1 MLYGDCSLDD
11 GLDAI
16 PKLLEKSGLAIWS
29 SCERCEP
36 LVETL
41 GAGEILLL
49 GCDDCG
55 ADGGAAAWTIR
66 LKSGVF
72 ICSWLRL
79 RPCCCELG
87 VVVDATVDVVD
98 AVVGAAENIGLL
110 KSGSSA

>member
-1 MLYGDCSLDD
+1 MLYGVCSLDD
-11 GLDAI
+11 GLEAI

-29 SCERCEP
+29 SCER

-55 ADGGAAAWTIR
+55 GGGAGAWTIR

-79 RPCCCELG
+79 RPCCCVVG
-87 VVVDATVDVVD
+87 VVVDAAVDVVD
-98 AVVGAAENIGLL
+98 VAVGAENIGLL